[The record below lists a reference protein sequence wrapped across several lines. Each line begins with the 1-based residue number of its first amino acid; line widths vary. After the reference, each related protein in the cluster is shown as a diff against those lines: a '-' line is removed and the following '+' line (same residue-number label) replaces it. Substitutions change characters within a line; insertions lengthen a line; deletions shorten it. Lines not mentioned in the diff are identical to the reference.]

1 MRLLSYLHFIQEETE
16 KESATVRQ
24 ALSYRAEILTGSIAP
39 ILGYITSRTSSAQLK
54 ISLPL
59 TSTVLL
65 MTMATLLAIE
75 I

>member
-59 TSTVLL
+59 TFTVLL